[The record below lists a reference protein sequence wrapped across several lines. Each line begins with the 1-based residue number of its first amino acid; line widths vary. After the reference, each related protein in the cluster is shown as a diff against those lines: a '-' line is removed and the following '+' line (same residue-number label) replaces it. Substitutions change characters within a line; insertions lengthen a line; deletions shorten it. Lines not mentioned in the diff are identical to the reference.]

1 MSIWGRV
8 IGGAAGFALG
18 GPIGAILGVMAG
30 GAFDRRS
37 KSKSSFNFNR
47 INNNQKQQIFTLSF
61 IILAAKLAKSDGIVS
76 DDEIRAFKEKFKVPK
91 SEIPKV
97 AKIFNEAKKDAYGY
111 KQIAKQ
117 VGDLFSANK
126 ILLEELLKNLFYIA
140 ASDGKVSI
148 SEIDFLRSISKS
160 FKFSEKDF
168 QRIFQSNLK
177 NSESDPY
184 KILGVNR
191 SSTDNEIRKK
201 WIKLNKEHHPDN
213 LIAKGMPKEFIK
225 QSNKELAAI
234 NIAYDKIKE
243 IRGISWYLKIY
254 PSIILVK
261 FIKKLDHLLIKF
273 QIL

>member
-1 MSIWGRV
+1 MSIWGRI

-37 KSKSSFNFNR
+37 RSKSSFNFKK
-47 INNNQKQQIFTLSF
+47 IDNNQKQQIFTISF
-61 IILAAKLAKSDGIVS
+61 IILSAKIAKSDGQVT

-91 SEIPKV
+91 SELNKV
-97 AKIFNEAKKDAYGY
+97 SKIFNEAKKDSYGY
-111 KQIAKQ
+111 KEIANQ
-117 VGDLFSANK
+117 VGNLFSDNK
-126 ILLEELLKNLFYIA
+126 ILLEELLNNLFFIA
-140 ASDGKVSI
+140 ASDGNI
-148 SEIDFLRSISKS
+148 SVNEVDLLKSISKS

-168 QRIFQSNLK
+168 QRIFQSNLNNK
-177 NSESDPY
+177 DSDPY
-184 KILGVNR
+184 KVLGVNR
-191 SSTDNEIRKK
+191 SSTDAEIRKK

-243 IRGISWYLKIY
+243 VRGIA
-254 PSIILVK
+254 
-261 FIKKLDHLLIKF
+261 
-273 QIL
+273 

>member
-1 MSIWGRV
+1 MSIWGRL

-47 INNNQKQQIFTLSF
+47 IDNNQKQQIFTISF
-61 IILAAKLAKSDGIVS
+61 IILSAKLAKSDGQVT

-91 SEIPKV
+91 TELNKV
-97 AKIFNEAKKDAYGY
+97 AKIFNEAKKDSYGY
-111 KQIAKQ
+111 KEIANQ
-117 VGDLFSANK
+117 VGNLFSDNK
-126 ILLEELLKNLFYIA
+126 ILLEELLNNLFFIA
-140 ASDGKVSI
+140 ASDGNI
-148 SEIDFLRSISKS
+148 SVNEVDLLKSISKS

-168 QRIFQSNLK
+168 QRIFQSNLNNK
-177 NSESDPY
+177 DSDPY
-184 KILGVNR
+184 KVLGVNR
-191 SSTDNEIRKK
+191 SSTDSEIRKK

-243 IRGISWYLKIY
+243 LRGIA
-254 PSIILVK
+254 
-261 FIKKLDHLLIKF
+261 
-273 QIL
+273 

>member
-1 MSIWGRV
+1 MSIWGRL

-37 KSKSSFNFNR
+37 KSRSSFNFNR

-61 IILAAKLAKSDGIVS
+61 IILSAKLAKSDGQVT

-91 SEIPKV
+91 SEMNKV
-97 AKIFNEAKKDAYGY
+97 AKIFNEAKKDNYSY
-111 KQIAKQ
+111 KQIANQ
-117 VGDLFSANK
+117 VGDLFSTNK
-126 ILLEELLKNLFYIA
+126 VLLEELLNNLFYIA
-140 ASDGKVSI
+140 ASDGNI
-148 SEIDFLRSISKS
+148 SLSEVDLLRSIAKS
-160 FKFSEKDF
+160 FKFTEKDF
-168 QRIFQSNLK
+168 QRIFQANIK
-177 NSESDPY
+177 NNDSDPF
-184 KILGVNR
+184 KVLGVNR
-191 SSTDNEIRKK
+191 SSNDSEIRKK

-243 IRGISWYLKIY
+243 IRGIS
-254 PSIILVK
+254 
-261 FIKKLDHLLIKF
+261 
-273 QIL
+273 

>member
-1 MSIWGRV
+1 MSIWGRL

-37 KSKSSFNFNR
+37 RSKSSFNFNR
-47 INNNQKQQIFTLSF
+47 IDNNQKQQIFTISF
-61 IILAAKLAKSDGIVS
+61 IILSAKLAKSDGQVT

-91 SEIPKV
+91 SELNKV
-97 AKIFNEAKKDAYGY
+97 AKIFNEAKKDSYGY
-111 KQIAKQ
+111 KEIANQ
-117 VGDLFSANK
+117 VGNLFSDNK
-126 ILLEELLKNLFYIA
+126 ILLEELLNNLFFIA
-140 ASDGKVSI
+140 ASDGNI
-148 SEIDFLRSISKS
+148 SVNEVDLLKSISKS

-168 QRIFQSNLK
+168 QRIFQSNLNNK
-177 NSESDPY
+177 DSDPY
-184 KILGVNR
+184 KVLGVNR
-191 SSTDNEIRKK
+191 SSTDAEIRKK

-243 IRGISWYLKIY
+243 VRGMA
-254 PSIILVK
+254 
-261 FIKKLDHLLIKF
+261 
-273 QIL
+273 